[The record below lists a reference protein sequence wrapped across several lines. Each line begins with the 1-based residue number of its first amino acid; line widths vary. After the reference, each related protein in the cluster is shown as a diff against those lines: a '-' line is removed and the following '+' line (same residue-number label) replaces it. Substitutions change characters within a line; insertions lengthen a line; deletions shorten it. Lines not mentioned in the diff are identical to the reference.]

1 MVVGFDASIRPYRG
15 YGNRLHTQAGALR
28 LVTALV
34 ELVVVAGQ
42 DSVQQDTGD
51 GGDGQTGQV
60 DVNARNRKRDAAH
73 RVEAQGADQN
83 DRGNDQVAGVG
94 EVDLV
99 LDNVRTPMAEIM
111 PYSTKL
117 IPPTMPEGI
126 VLMMASNFGQKL
138 RIIANTAAMRMTRG
152 S

>member
-28 LVTALV
+28 LVAALV

-94 EVDLV
+94 EVDPV
-99 LDNVRTPMAEIM
+99 LDNVAHAD
-111 PYSTKL
+111 
-117 IPPTMPEGI
+117 G
-126 VLMMASNFGQKL
+126 G
-138 RIIANTAAMRMTRG
+138 
-152 S
+152 